1 MNYRDNPRLVAM
13 LYGLPDVIRG
23 TGLASTVRNGAGQKN
38 ELDQFFH
45 DIHEAIVVAFF
56 TQPQTDGR

>member
-1 MNYRDNPRLVAM
+1 M

-38 ELDQFFH
+38 ELDPFFH